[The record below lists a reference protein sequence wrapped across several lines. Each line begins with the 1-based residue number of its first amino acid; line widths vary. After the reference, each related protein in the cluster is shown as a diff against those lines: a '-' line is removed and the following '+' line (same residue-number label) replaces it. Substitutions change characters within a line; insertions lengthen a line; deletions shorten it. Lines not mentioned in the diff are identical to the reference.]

1 MLINIKEPIQAQM
14 IKLKISPS
22 KERGEERER
31 INYRTNP
38 RDSVSKL
45 QELQRKERKQQEEI
59 IYEVIPERFPELD
72 NVFRDRKVP
81 ECPGQTCIYTQVC
94 HLQCPAMPGK
104 DDSHTER

>member
-45 QELQRKERKQQEEI
+45 QELQRKKERKQQ
-59 IYEVIPERFPELD
+59 
-72 NVFRDRKVP
+72 
-81 ECPGQTCIYTQVC
+81 
-94 HLQCPAMPGK
+94 
-104 DDSHTER
+104 

>member
-45 QELQRKERKQQEEI
+45 QELQRKKERKQQEEI
-59 IYEVIPERFPELD
+59 IDEVIPESFPELD
-72 NVFRDRKVP
+72 NVF
-81 ECPGQTCIYTQVC
+81 
-94 HLQCPAMPGK
+94 
-104 DDSHTER
+104 